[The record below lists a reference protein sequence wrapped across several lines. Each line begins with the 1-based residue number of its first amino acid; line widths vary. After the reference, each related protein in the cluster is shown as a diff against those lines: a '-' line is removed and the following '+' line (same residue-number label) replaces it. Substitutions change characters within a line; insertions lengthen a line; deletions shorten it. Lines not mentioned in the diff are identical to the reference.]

1 MDFNQNK
8 LTREEW
14 NSIEMKLPDEEIQI
28 IKMIVNGF
36 QNVNIEVMTNYT
48 IIMFLKFDNAENI
61 DNFIYNHYFKKFVD
75 KTIKKYSLDYSI
87 SNSDKK
93 LKRLN
98 TADMIRIQQNN
109 PDKLNTP
116 DSEILEYVVLN
127 IINKILKYHNNNS
140 KKWIRFYYTLYCI
153 NNMNL
158 TLNSYIID
166 FIQYIISNFEQSLSI
181 SKLIENASSYIENNN
196 TILAFKNNSLYKHQK
211 DIFNIFNN
219 TENNHPKLV
228 LYIAPTATG
237 KTLTPIGLASNYRV
251 IFVCAA
257 RHVGISL
264 AKSAINAN
272 KKVAFAF
279 GCNKS
284 EDIRLHYHAAA
295 SYVKHEYVSENSRK
309 CVCGRNGCQ
318 KIGLDIKYKDGK
330 KKVDNSDG
338 SNVEI
343 MICDLKSYEP
353 AMLYMLA
360 FNQNRENVITFWDEP
375 TISLDYDTHDIHD
388 IIANN
393 WSRNLIPNVI
403 LSSATL
409 PKQHEIY
416 PVIQSFISKFSDTGN
431 LVSYNPT
438 PKVHSIESHDC
449 FKTIPIVNTDSIPV
463 LPHKLFDNFIKMQYS
478 LEHIK
483 NNKTLLRYF
492 DIEEISN
499 FIIYTNK
506 NNLISNTNLHIDNYF
521 NSLNDVTIVSLKLYY
536 LEILENIHEDNW
548 TSLYEYFKNNSNTKF
563 DNGGINITTKDAKS
577 LTDGPTIFIAENVE
591 KIAKFCVQQSNIP
604 QIELKN
610 VINCISFNNTINE
623 KISRL
628 EKDIEDALAKY
639 EGQEKKIEKEAF
651 TPSEKAL
658 MVKLNDLNAL
668 IKSVKIDPKYVPN
681 SIQHLSKWDYNENDN
696 NENKPYTSNISD
708 KHVEQIM
715 AIKDIEDIW
724 KILLIL
730 GIGLFSRTKP
740 IAYTELVKK
749 LADEQKLYL
758 IIANGDYI
766 YGTNYQFCHQY
777 LSKDLS
783 NMTQEKIIQAMGRIG
798 RNKLQQKY
806 SCRFRDNSLFEK
818 LFLPEE
824 NKIEVYNMNR
834 LFA

>member
-14 NSIEMKLPDEEIQI
+14 NSVEIKLPNEEINI

-36 QNVNIEVMTNYT
+36 NNVNIEIMTNYT
-48 IIMFLKFDNAENI
+48 IIMFLKIEVGENI
-61 DNFIYNHYFKKFVD
+61 DSFIYNHYFKKFID
-75 KTIKKYSLDYSI
+75 KTISKYSLDFST
-87 SNSDKK
+87 SNNDKK

-98 TADMIRIQQNN
+98 TADMIRIQKNN
-109 PDKLNTP
+109 PDNLNSHDT
-116 DSEILEYVVLN
+116 EILEYVIIS
-127 IINKILKYHNNNS
+127 IINKILKYHTNNS

-158 TLNSYIID
+158 SINIYILEL
-166 FIQYIISNFEQSLSI
+166 IQYIIDSFKKSLSI
-181 SKLIENASSYIENNN
+181 EKLVENASSYIENNN

-219 TENNHPKLV
+219 DDNNHPKLV

-237 KTLTPIGLASNYRV
+237 KTLTPIGLASKYKV

-279 GCNKS
+279 GCKET

-295 SYVKHEYVSENSRK
+295 SYVKHKSGS
-309 CVCGRNGCQ
+309 
-318 KIGLDIKYKDGK
+318 DIKYKDGK

-353 AMLYMLA
+353 AMLYMIA
-360 FNQNRENVITFWDEP
+360 FNENKENIITFWDEP
-375 TISLDYDTHDIHD
+375 TISLDYENHDIHD

-393 WSRNLIPNVI
+393 WSKNLIPNVI

-416 PVIQSFISKFSDTGN
+416 PVIQSFKNKFSNKNN
-431 LVSYNPT
+431 LILYEPT
-438 PKVHSIESHDC
+438 PKIYSIESHDC
-449 FKTIPIVNTDSIPV
+449 FKTIPIINSDSYAV
-463 LPHKLFDNFIKMQYS
+463 LPHKLFDNFVKMQYS
-478 LEHIK
+478 IEHIK

-492 DIEEISN
+492 DIDEISK

-506 NNLISNTNLHIDNYF
+506 NNLISNPELHINNYF
-521 NSLNDVTIVSLKLYY
+521 TSLNDVTIVSLKLYY
-536 LEILENIHEDNW
+536 LEIIENIDENDW
-548 TSLYEYFKNNSNTKF
+548 ESLYTYFQNNSNIKF
-563 DNGGINITTKDAKS
+563 NNGGINITTKDAQS
-577 LTDGPTIFIAENVE
+577 LTDGPTIFIAENVD

-604 QIELKN
+604 QFELKN
-610 VINCISFNNTINE
+610 IVNCISFNNTINE
-623 KISRL
+623 KISRI
-628 EKDIEDALAKY
+628 EKDLEDALAKY
-639 EGQEKKIEKEAF
+639 EGQEKKVEKESF
-651 TPSEKAL
+651 TPAEKAL
-658 MVKLNDLNAL
+658 MVKLKDLNLL
-668 IKSVKIDPKYVPN
+668 IKSVKIESKYVPN
-681 SIQHLSKWDYNENDN
+681 SIHHLEKWNYTKNDN
-696 NENKPYTSNISD
+696 NENIPYTSDISE
-708 KHVEQIM
+708 KHIEEIM

-798 RNKLQQKY
+798 RNKLQQNY

-834 LFA
+834 LFT